1 LTTTTKIIGF
11 KFIFIFLTKLWHS
24 SSVYH
29 YNTTIFFMKKTQIKF
44 FIKPTNLGY
53 VIGSITTSIFCDVH
67 FKNLKQE
74 IRDVIPNP

>member
-1 LTTTTKIIGF
+1 
-11 KFIFIFLTKLWHS
+11 
-24 SSVYH
+24 
-29 YNTTIFFMKKTQIKF
+29 MKKTQIKF

-74 IRDVIPNP
+74 IRDVIPNT